1 MDTDTD
7 SSSSTTHDEHGWRR
21 RLIALGLGMVIVAV
35 VFGATLMVSE
45 DLRLLYLN
53 GAFLLVLVTFW
64 FGSKRRSGWIDLLFM
79 YLPVAAVFSWFVL
92 PELPFLWL
100 NLALW
105 ALAAALV
112 FSFRR
117 AGIKD
122 SARVF
127 ATILFVAVS
136 VWYCMAYI
144 PRELK
149 RVANRMSDSA
159 AQPFVLQPVSDGPV
173 PTSATPGKIMVIDFF
188 GTWCPP
194 CLGELPELERVRM
207 DLRDRH
213 DIDLVIVG
221 TPSGGDTPEKLRMFG
236 HKHQLTLPLAF
247 DPEGKARQAF
257 GVKGFPG
264 VVVID
269 RTGHVRL
276 TRVGY
281 NSSETTFREDLVGLL
296 RSL

>member
-1 MDTDTD
+1 MAA
-7 SSSSTTHDEHGWRR
+7 HDDYRWRR
-21 RLIALGLGMVIVAV
+21 RLIALGLGVLIVAV
-35 VFGATLMVSE
+35 VFGATLTVSE

-53 GAFLLVLVTFW
+53 GAFLLILITFW
-64 FGSKRRSGWIDLLFM
+64 LGSKRRLGWIDLLFIF
-79 YLPVAAVFSWFVL
+79 LPVAGVFSWFVL
-92 PELPFLWL
+92 WELPFLWP

-105 ALAAALV
+105 ALAAALA
-112 FSFRR
+112 FSFRG
-117 AGIKD
+117 AGLKNSVRV
-122 SARVF
+122 SAAV
-127 ATILFVAVS
+127 LFVAVS
-136 VWYCMAYI
+136 VWYCVAYI

-149 RVANRMSDSA
+149 RAANRTSDSA
-159 AQPFVLQPVSDGPV
+159 AQPFVLQSVSDGPV

-207 DLRDRH
+207 DLRERQ
-213 DIDLVIVG
+213 DIDMVIVG
-221 TPSGGDTPEKLRMFG
+221 TPSGGDTPEKLRIFG
-236 HKHQLTLPLAF
+236 QKHQLALPLAF

-264 VVVID
+264 MVVID
-269 RTGHVRL
+269 RAGHVRL

-281 NSSETTFREDLVGLL
+281 NSSETTFREDLIGLL